1 MQSGFMNFQDCVQR
15 IKLHMSINP
24 TDSFAK
30 GLPELQYCITEYLNS
45 VIERKHLGIIEILKC
60 IKIKDS

>member
-1 MQSGFMNFQDCVQR
+1 
-15 IKLHMSINP
+15 MSISP

-30 GLPELQYCITEYLNS
+30 GLPELQHCITEYLNS
-45 VIERKHLGIIEILKC
+45 VIERKHLGITEILKC